1 MVSKVF
7 FNLIVNN
14 FLEHVFILNSKKE
27 IIYQTENNSALL
39 GYNNEEIRKDSLASL
54 FVNRHFSFNDAL
66 KKAKK
71 YGEYYGTENFK
82 HKSKKYI
89 NIAFRIIF
97 HEESSNNEA
106 LYVFYL
112 RDNTQQNLI
121 RKDVIKKSLTI
132 EKLSRSQKKKSE
144 TPNLRFEN

>member
-1 MVSKVF
+1 MVSKSF

-39 GYNNEEIRKDSLASL
+39 GYNNDEIKKEGLASL
-54 FVNRHFSFNDAL
+54 FVNRHFSFNEAL

-82 HKSKKYI
+82 HKTKKYI
-89 NIAFRIIF
+89 NIAFRIIYQ
-97 HEESSNNEA
+97 EESSN
-106 LYVFYL
+106 
-112 RDNTQQNLI
+112 
-121 RKDVIKKSLTI
+121 K
-132 EKLSRSQKKKSE
+132 
-144 TPNLRFEN
+144 